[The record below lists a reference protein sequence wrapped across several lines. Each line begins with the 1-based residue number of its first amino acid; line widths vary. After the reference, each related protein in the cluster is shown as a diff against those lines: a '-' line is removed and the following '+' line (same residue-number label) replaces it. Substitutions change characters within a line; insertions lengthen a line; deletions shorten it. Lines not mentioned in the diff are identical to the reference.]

1 MKAHRDWLGRTVAL
15 LITLLGVGLMVAC
28 FYLAYQQFTTPPRD
42 LMTNPHTN
50 QPDLSSIAT
59 GVWASVRAILL
70 LLIMVI
76 AGGMIA
82 NRGVG
87 LYLNVRRAE
96 LDERERGAH

>member
-28 FYLAYQQFTTPPRD
+28 FYLAYQQFSTPPRE
-42 LMTNPHTN
+42 LMNNPQTNS
-50 QPDLSSIAT
+50 PDLPSIAT
-59 GVWASVRAILL
+59 GVWASVRNILL
-70 LLIMVI
+70 LLVMVMT
-76 AGGMIA
+76 GGMVA

-96 LDERERGAH
+96 TEESGRGK